1 MKNNSREEGRE
12 LEDKR
17 DAVELNIPLK
27 YVKMFKDG

>member
-1 MKNNSREEGRE
+1 MKNNRREDGCE

-27 YVKMFKDG
+27 YGNNF